1 MARKQDCICKWSVL
15 DRDGLPTKPTHIY
28 DPRCPFHKAPD
39 RGYGYDSWGQPNDK
53 YSERAGRIGAT
64 VVGLCLLGIVAFGIY
79 MAVKW

>member
-1 MARKQDCICKWSVL
+1 MARKQDCICKP
-15 DRDGLPTKPTHIY
+15 DDDGGILY
-28 DPRCPFHKAPD
+28 NPRCTFHKAPD

-64 VVGLCLLGIVAFGIY
+64 VIGLCLLGIVAFGIY